1 MLFRLHNKSS
11 HIYVNGS
18 SAIERRSV
26 LLSPP
31 NTEQVAHRCT
41 CGVHAPSPMVTLKV
55 CSRLTKFS
63 SSPIFPLILF
73 CIREQIFGANGSVT
87 HLRPIHIERKWKRK
101 RKCSLMFEIFSVIF
115 LAFVFA
121 YTRYEM
127 APSLK
132 FYCLIKNNIGNKYR
146 AKFRYV

>member
-1 MLFRLHNKSS
+1 MLFRLHDKSS

-18 SAIERRSV
+18 SAMERRSV

-31 NTEQVAHRCT
+31 NTEQVAHTCT
-41 CGVHAPSPMVTLKV
+41 CGVHAPRPAVTLKV
-55 CSRLTKFS
+55 CSRVTKFS
-63 SSPIFPLILF
+63 PSPIFPLILL

-87 HLRPIHIERKWKRK
+87 HLRPIHIERKG
-101 RKCSLMFEIFSVIF
+101 KCSLMFEIFSLIS

-132 FYCLIKNNIGNKYR
+132 FYYLIKNNISNKYR
-146 AKFRYV
+146 AKFRYA